1 MLESLLNC
9 PPIVGMEISWF
20 QRLRCVIVTLL
31 NIVFDYACIGLFRDI
46 CFRQLGLSAWEAVLY
61 TVGLIFFVTL
71 ALYIYTVYV
80 IDLLYRP
87 RSHGGR
93 DKKKER

>member
-1 MLESLLNC
+1 MLESLLHC

-31 NIVFDYACIGLFRDI
+31 NITFDYACIGLFRDI
-46 CFRQLGLSAWEAVLY
+46 CFRKLGLSTGFIFSVTL
-61 TVGLIFFVTL
+61 GFIFFVTL
-71 ALYIYTVYV
+71 ALYVYTVYL

-87 RSHGGR
+87 RGVDGK
-93 DKKKER
+93 DEKKD